1 MGFPPSFLESG
12 LLGILSDR
20 YSQKE
25 AKCMPDIL
33 QNVVTCT
40 PPAAI
45 IRRECFKSGDLYS
58 YVSYIKGFISIY
70 IHV

>member
-1 MGFPPSFLESG
+1 
-12 LLGILSDR
+12 
-20 YSQKE
+20 
-25 AKCMPDIL
+25 MPDIL